1 MVSCLTTTS
10 EECVNVFKIKK
21 KAEKPKPVVLYNIVE
36 DYSEFDAP
44 GNVTVCAMTL
54 TEDLTAHAKILA
66 ESYDVPLDTMTRLLE
81 EGGIYVY
88 PQTGGILTRGLFAC
102 LVDPAKTKPKQTFVL
117 DLMQFAEA
125 EQLVRARGIS
135 LDEAATGVFHRT
147 LPEEL
152 QAKLRRKNLGLDY
165 RALDRSVAKG
175 GDIKYIDFRK
185 DWSPHFKRLCIMP
198 DGRLVETGGLEE
210 FARLH
215 GITTAQA
222 KTLVEQGGTL
232 EVQDDVLACQI
243 VNGQPAVARF
253 SAVNYAKAKELA
265 SARGLHLMD
274 ALSEVAYADPA
285 MMRGLSRKALAQRS

>member
-1 MVSCLTTTS
+1 
-10 EECVNVFKIKK
+10 
-21 KAEKPKPVVLYNIVE
+21 
-36 DYSEFDAP
+36 
-44 GNVTVCAMTL
+44 MT
-54 TEDLTAHAKILA
+54 A
-66 ESYDVPLDTMTRLLE
+66 VMTQ
-81 EGGIYVY
+81 GGVYVY
-88 PQTGGILTRGLFAC
+88 PQTGGLLTRGLFAC
-102 LVDPAKTKPKQTFVL
+102 IVDPANTRPKQTFVL

-125 EQLVRARGIS
+125 EQLVRARGIA
-135 LDEAATGVFHRT
+135 LDAAALEVFQRT

-152 QAKLRRKNLGLDY
+152 QAKLQQKNLGLDY
-165 RALDRSVAKG
+165 RTLDRSVAKG

-232 EVQDDVLACQI
+232 EVQDEVLACQI

-253 SAVNYAKAKELA
+253 SAVNYAKAKGLA
-265 SARGLHLMD
+265 EAKGLHLLD
-274 ALSEVAYADPA
+274 ALSEVAYNDPA
-285 MMRGLSRKALAQRS
+285 MMRGLARKVLANRS